1 MEQGMT
7 KGTPKITWATLRAAA
22 LDSLLAELGGDFRAF
37 VTERE
42 CAEMVEERA
51 VSLAR
56 RMEQKLAA

>member
-7 KGTPKITWATLRAAA
+7 KGTTKITWVALRAAA
-22 LDSLLAELGGDFRAF
+22 LDSLLVELGGDFRDY
-37 VTERE
+37 VTKLE

-51 VSLAR
+51 VSLGR